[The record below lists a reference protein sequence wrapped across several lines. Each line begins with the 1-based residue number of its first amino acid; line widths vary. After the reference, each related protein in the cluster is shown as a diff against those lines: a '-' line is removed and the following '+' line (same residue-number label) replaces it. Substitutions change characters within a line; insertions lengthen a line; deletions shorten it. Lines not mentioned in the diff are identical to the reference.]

1 MRVNEWALVTFTV
14 LSQMSVGTFLVLGVV
29 HFFAR
34 RKASKEA
41 VDQLSDRALL
51 AIGPVI
57 ILAFLASLLHLG
69 NPLNA
74 YRAVSN
80 LGSSWLSREILSG
93 VLFALTGGLFAIM
106 QWRKIGSETLRTIV
120 AWIAALIGLFF
131 VYAMSNVYMMRTVPT
146 WNTWYT
152 PVSFF
157 TTTFLLGALAVAVA
171 YVATF
176 SYLARK
182 KPDDVVAQR
191 GLLRNA
197 LYWMAIVSVVLLG
210 VEFVVIPSYLAYQ
223 YTGEITAIAALREM
237 ISQFGGVF
245 IMRLILVFVGAGLLA
260 ITLIRNVLRPGHES
274 SLATLAYAAFALVLV
289 SEVLGRFLFF
299 ASFAGVGLS

>member
-1 MRVNEWALVTFTV
+1 MQVSEWALIAFTI

-34 RKASKEA
+34 RKAGKEA
-41 VDQLSDRALL
+41 ADQLSDRALL

-57 ILAFLASLLHLG
+57 ILAFFASLFHLG
-69 NPLNA
+69 NPFNA

-106 QWRKIGSETLRTIV
+106 QWRKIGSETIRNII

-131 VYAMSNVYMMRTVPT
+131 IYAMSNIYMMRTVPT

-152 PVSFF
+152 PVSFY
-157 TTTFLLGALAVAVA
+157 TTTFLLGALAVAA
-171 YVATF
+171 AFVATYG
-176 SYLARK
+176 YLSRK
-182 KPDDVVAQR
+182 KPEDAEAQTE
-191 GLLRNA
+191 LLRRA
-197 LYWMAIVSVVLLG
+197 LFWIALTSVILLG
-210 VEFVVIPSYLAYQ
+210 VEFVIIPAYLAYQ
-223 YTGEITAIAALREM
+223 YAGELSAIAAIRNTVM
-237 ISQFGGVF
+237 DYGFIF
-245 IMRLILVFVGAGLLA
+245 IMRLVLVFIGAGLLA
-260 ITLIRNVLRPGHES
+260 IALIRNVLRPGHEA
-274 SLATLAYAAFALVLV
+274 SLATLAYSAFALVLV

-299 ASFAGVGLS
+299 ATYTSMGL

>member
-1 MRVNEWALVTFTV
+1 MPA
-14 LSQMSVGTFLVLGVV
+14 
-29 HFFAR
+29 AR
-34 RKASKEA
+34 QAQEA
-41 VDQLSDRALL
+41 ADQLSDRALL

-57 ILAFLASLLHLG
+57 ILAFIASLFHLG
-69 NPLNA
+69 NPFNA

-106 QWRKIGSETLRTIV
+106 QWRKIGSETLRTII

-176 SYLARK
+176 AYLARK

-191 GLLRNA
+191 G
-197 LYWMAIVSVVLLG
+197 
-210 VEFVVIPSYLAYQ
+210 
-223 YTGEITAIAALREM
+223 
-237 ISQFGGVF
+237 
-245 IMRLILVFVGAGLLA
+245 
-260 ITLIRNVLRPGHES
+260 
-274 SLATLAYAAFALVLV
+274 
-289 SEVLGRFLFF
+289 F
-299 ASFAGVGLS
+299 AS